1 MQHHNSPAASREIDR
16 PRDPAR
22 VAEPHF
28 PQLVAKRAD
37 MRHSYFLRPV
47 STQLL
52 ADPQAIGLMPGR
64 KAANFA
70 ADRTRRYDSRP
81 LDHINDV
88 ISTLDCQSVA
98 TFRVSRLML
107 RGSPQRHYLA
117 GRRCCA
123 EVPQARVK
131 ADNGAG
137 MLICVG

>member
-1 MQHHNSPAASREIDR
+1 MHHHNSPAASREIDR

-22 VAEPHF
+22 VAQPHF

-47 STQLL
+47 STQQL
-52 ADPQAIGLMPGR
+52 ADPQEIGLMPGR

-70 ADRTRRYDSRP
+70 ADRTRRYDNRP
-81 LDHINDV
+81 LDHIKDV
-88 ISTLDCQSVA
+88 ISPLDCQSVA
-98 TFRVSRLML
+98 TFPVSRLML

-123 EVPQARVK
+123 EVPQASDKKSWRMPELL
-131 ADNGAG
+131 G
-137 MLICVG
+137 